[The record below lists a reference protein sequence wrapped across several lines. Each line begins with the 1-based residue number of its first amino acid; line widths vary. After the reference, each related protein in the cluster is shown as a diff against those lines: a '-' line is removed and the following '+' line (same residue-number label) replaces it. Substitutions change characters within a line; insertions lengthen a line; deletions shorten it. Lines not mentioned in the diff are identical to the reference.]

1 VFQQP
6 AGDIDAKPTVGRS
19 EALHV
24 NRRTRTRSKSKLD
37 RYRIL
42 NWLGD
47 IGRADQFNYRRSRQV
62 VWSGHLGSGA
72 VARIFLGSYEV
83 PLRLSDGRDSQH
95 DGREQPA
102 ETKVYTASSDH
113 HAFSNIMALI
123 DSLAFTAFG
132 QGYLVFWCRR
142 VAANA
147 SYLSSRWLPTDA
159 ATSQSS
165 AVPLHQL
172 RFTPDRRGGVRQ
184 PSDAEAIANKGGE

>member
-1 VFQQP
+1 MSIRRQVHILSHQTVGQLGSVFQQP

-24 NRRTRTRSKSKLD
+24 NRRTGTRSKSKLD
-37 RYRIL
+37 RYRIP

-47 IGRADQFNYRRSRQV
+47 IGRADQFNHGRSRQV
-62 VWSGHLGSGA
+62 AWSGHLGSGA

-123 DSLAFTAFG
+123 DSLALTAFG
-132 QGYLVFWCRR
+132 QGHLVFWCKACRCQR
-142 VAANA
+142 ELSFKSLVADGRGDIPVICGSVA
-147 SYLSSRWLPTDA
+147 PT
-159 ATSQSS
+159 
-165 AVPLHQL
+165 AVH
-172 RFTPDRRGGVRQ
+172 V
-184 PSDAEAIANKGGE
+184 